1 MLQVVLL
8 LAIGIAVFVLLGYVG
23 GRIARRSRRDRRTA
37 MWIFALS
44 FVAGLVIA
52 LWLPHRLP
60 LTEGSAATMVAI
72 LILWA
77 DSNFKAPPLA
87 DSVRMVCRVCGPSL
101 PPRG

>member
-8 LAIGIAVFVLLGYVG
+8 LAIGNAVFVLLGYLG

-52 LWLPHRLP
+52 LWLPHR
-60 LTEGSAATMVAI
+60 
-72 LILWA
+72 
-77 DSNFKAPPLA
+77 APPDRRFGRHDGRDPHPL
-87 DSVRMVCRVCGPSL
+87 G
-101 PPRG
+101 G